1 MKLQFSFKFVKT
13 HGQGEIDSVRQFY
26 RSRPIVKRNY
36 PSLCVLSTSLSNHG
50 LFPVL
55 LQVVHLQ
62 GRHSFEN
69 RGSYRGKGGGRRAD
83 RRVRFS
89 ISLYIYI
96 YEYSRARPSTMCVNV
111 KSGRGNSLLEDDYD
125 YGQSESSFFS
135 TNSSCRIH
143 PSRISRI
150 FIWSISWEG
159 SIVKSWI
166 PKEIHDAL

>member
-55 LQVVHLQ
+55 LQVAHLQ

-89 ISLYIYI
+89 ISLYICIYI

-150 FIWSISWEG
+150 FI
-159 SIVKSWI
+159 VK
-166 PKEIHDAL
+166 

>member
-55 LQVVHLQ
+55 LQVAHLQ

-69 RGSYRGKGGGRRAD
+69 RGSYRGKGGSGRASTCTFLYKP
-83 RRVRFS
+83 V
-89 ISLYIYI
+89 YIYI
-96 YEYSRARPSTMCVNV
+96 RVFACSSVHDVCKREIGSR
-111 KSGRGNSLLEDDYD
+111 E
-125 YGQSESSFFS
+125 Q
-135 TNSSCRIH
+135 
-143 PSRISRI
+143 
-150 FIWSISWEG
+150 FIG
-159 SIVKSWI
+159 G
-166 PKEIHDAL
+166 